1 MKIKINK
8 NTNYKVIDYINNITY
23 IDYAN
28 TDLTIIYNK
37 NECKINIIFLNKP
50 IYERKYITNYQNDL
64 NDLKQWLKDIA
75 DGDDININIITK
87 NKKYSERFLNILNI
101 YYGKNY
107 KSIKDITW
115 LNKYIDKHNLDI
127 RSNFKRYGP
136 ASKEERNLKRTIYH
150 LYYYNK

>member
-1 MKIKINK
+1 MKIKIYK

-107 KSIKDITW
+107 KSIKEITW

-127 RSNFKRYGP
+127 RSNFQRYGST
-136 ASKEERNLKRTIYH
+136 SKEEFNLRRTIYQ
-150 LYYYNK
+150 LYYYKK